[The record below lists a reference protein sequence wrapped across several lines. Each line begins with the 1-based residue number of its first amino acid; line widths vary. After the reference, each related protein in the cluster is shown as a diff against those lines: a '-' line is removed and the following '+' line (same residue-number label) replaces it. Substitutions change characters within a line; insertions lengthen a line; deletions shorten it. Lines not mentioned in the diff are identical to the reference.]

1 MTGKLTKE
9 EVDNL
14 KQLISSKDQENWKLA
29 EEILMQYECDEK
41 NDLLN
46 QIWVNVLIAMFIK
59 DRE

>member
-59 DRE
+59 DNE